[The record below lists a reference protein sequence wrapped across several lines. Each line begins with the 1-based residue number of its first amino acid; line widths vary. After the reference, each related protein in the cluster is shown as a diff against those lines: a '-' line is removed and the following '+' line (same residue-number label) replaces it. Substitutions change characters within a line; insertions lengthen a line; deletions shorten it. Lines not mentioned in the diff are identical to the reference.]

1 MRSLVLAFVLIAAS
15 VLNSHAQHHPLVG
28 TWRSSAITQA
38 GEQQVEI
45 VIQANGTYSQQWRGR
60 NVLNTYT
67 GRWQVLDGGL
77 VRFDINDWQP
87 KEWCGPLGCTKIL
100 RPPGTTARIQFQGA
114 NRFTSDAHGWE
125 REFSLSTGGLDGIGL
140 RWGGIV
146 RSGRIEVR
154 SRFIVLAGDPPSI
167 SSELRCDG

>member
-1 MRSLVLAFVLIAAS
+1 MRALVLAFVLIAS
-15 VLNSHAQHHPLVG
+15 GVPTSQAQHHPLVG

-67 GRWQVLDGGL
+67 GRWRVMDGGL

-87 KEWCGPLGCTKIL
+87 K
-100 RPPGTTARIQFQGA
+100 
-114 NRFTSDAHGWE
+114 
-125 REFSLSTGGLDGIGL
+125 
-140 RWGGIV
+140 
-146 RSGRIEVR
+146 
-154 SRFIVLAGDPPSI
+154 
-167 SSELRCDG
+167 